1 MSKSFN
7 SYLTNLFEWFAESF
21 SGSRK
26 GIEDTVVSLIP
37 QAVTLLAGIIT
48 SVLIARGLG
57 PVGMGQY
64 ALISSISGLAAIF
77 SDLGIG
83 NTAIRF
89 ASQSVSHGD
98 TVGQLAVLR
107 WAFRLRMLLL
117 ITLTVVI
124 FWAIPFLADKIW
136 NIGNLIPLMRLSLF
150 IGIFGTISSIPI
162 IYFQSLKRFKMNTA
176 VSVGQTL
183 LSFSGIMVIAFLN
196 KWTLQLIIMAS
207 ILASGIASVVFLSL
221 VPKSAVFNAH
231 EFHVLFK
238 SKFKHIFHLPT
249 KDLNTEITDDIG
261 INAFAIYMVLSAIVV
276 QLTLRADI
284 WLMGLYLDKSQIG
297 LYNVATKFALPL
309 GMVLGAINTALWP
322 RASALTSRKKTTEML
337 KKTFRLSAILAFC
350 VSIYALSAP
359 KLTPYIFG
367 IDYADGV
374 LLGQILC
381 LRYCLAI
388 LICPIGVIGYSM
400 GLVRTYWLVNLIQM
414 IVVVCINIILLPRI
428 GVMGAVIALIA
439 NETVGFVI
447 FGTIISRK
455 ILSWRS
461 Y

>member
-1 MSKSFN
+1 
-7 SYLTNLFEWFAESF
+7 
-21 SGSRK
+21 
-26 GIEDTVVSLIP
+26 
-37 QAVTLLAGIIT
+37 
-48 SVLIARGLG
+48 
-57 PVGMGQY
+57 
-64 ALISSISGLAAIF
+64 
-77 SDLGIG
+77 
-83 NTAIRF
+83 
-89 ASQSVSHGD
+89 
-98 TVGQLAVLR
+98 
-107 WAFRLRMLLL
+107 
-117 ITLTVVI
+117 
-124 FWAIPFLADKIW
+124 
-136 NIGNLIPLMRLSLF
+136 
-150 IGIFGTISSIPI
+150 
-162 IYFQSLKRFKMNTA
+162 
-176 VSVGQTL
+176 
-183 LSFSGIMVIAFLN
+183 
-196 KWTLQLIIMAS
+196 
-207 ILASGIASVVFLSL
+207 
-221 VPKSAVFNAH
+221 
-231 EFHVLFK
+231 
-238 SKFKHIFHLPT
+238 
-249 KDLNTEITDDIG
+249 
-261 INAFAIYMVLSAIVV
+261 
-276 QLTLRADI
+276 
-284 WLMGLYLDKSQIG
+284 
-297 LYNVATKFALPL
+297 
-309 GMVLGAINTALWP
+309 MVLGAINTALWP